1 MPQYKSALFS
11 LISLCYGATHFPGTG
26 FIVKQFVTSDNYCY
40 MIKTCINEKS
50 SELQKKNG
58 CEHFITC
65 SRMKLCY
72 LKPLTKK
79 YVYNTKK
86 S

>member
-1 MPQYKSALFS
+1 MPQYKSALFP
-11 LISLCYGATHFPGTG
+11 LISLCYGATHFPDTDS
-26 FIVKQFVTSDNYCY
+26 IVKQFVTSDNYCY
-40 MIKTCINEKS
+40 VIKTCINEKFT
-50 SELQKKNG
+50 ELQKKNG
-58 CEHFITC
+58 CEHFIAC
-65 SRMKLCY
+65 SRLKQCY